1 LGVLSRLGLDFSME
15 IGDSAFDFASS
26 DYIVIPGVLISVS
39 LLVVVSL
46 LTKPSSPEK
55 WAPFFATNEEGRA
68 AATPSPGA
76 SGPAADSP

>member
-1 LGVLSRLGLDFSME
+1 
-15 IGDSAFDFASS
+15 
-26 DYIVIPGVLISVS
+26 LISVS

-55 WAPFFATNEEGRA
+55 WAPFFMTSEEGRA